1 MGWLRR
7 RRLPVVFVDQDPA
20 PGVPCINVDDRGG
33 ARAAAEHLV
42 ALGHRRIGIVNAG
55 VVGPHGL
62 QSGSMPD
69 DPSYVTAQR
78 MLGWLEPLSAA
89 GIEPVVI
96 KQEHFT
102 EEDGYTALEVLLGA
116 DPGIT
121 GVLCFSDTLAHG
133 VMLAAQ
139 DRGLRLP
146 ADLSIVGFDDNPL
159 AARLRPA
166 LTTVWQDVGE
176 KGRLAAA
183 ALARAV
189 APVESGRPAGAE
201 PSAAADKEAAAS
213 HVVLPTRLVVR
224 ESTAAPGPSRA
235 I

>member
-1 MGWLRR
+1 
-7 RRLPVVFVDQDPA
+7 
-20 PGVPCINVDDRGG
+20 
-33 ARAAAEHLV
+33 
-42 ALGHRRIGIVNAG
+42 
-55 VVGPHGL
+55 
-62 QSGSMPD
+62 
-69 DPSYVTAQR
+69 
-78 MLGWLEPLSAA
+78 
-89 GIEPVVI
+89 
-96 KQEHFT
+96 
-102 EEDGYTALEVLLGA
+102 
-116 DPGIT
+116 
-121 GVLCFSDTLAHG
+121 
-133 VMLAAQ
+133 MLAAQ

-146 ADLSIVGFDDNPL
+146 ADLSIVGFDDNLL
-159 AARLRPA
+159 AARLRSA